1 MMTLPELE
9 SLVRRM
15 EDCTLPRE
23 EWTHRAHLSV
33 AVWYLFQFPRKVA
46 TERIR
51 AGVQRY
57 NVSLGNTTG
66 YHETITLSWVAIV
79 ASFLRDASAEKTL
92 AELATEAAARFGAS
106 DYLLRHFSKERLFSE
121 AARREWVDPDLN
133 PLC

>member
-1 MMTLPELE
+1 MTLPELE

-51 AGVQRY
+51 AGIQRY
-57 NVSLGNTTG
+57 NASLGNTTS

-121 AARREWVDPDLN
+121 AARR
-133 PLC
+133 